1 MSRQD
6 EKILIEDCLNNS
18 RAAQKALYDAYAGAM
33 YSIVKRYVVNVDEA
47 NDILQDSF
55 ISVFKYLAT
64 YKFEAPLGSW
74 IKRVVINTV
83 FRNKK
88 KKWNS
93 LIEHEDPLQ
102 FPEVKL
108 DLSFDDGMD
117 LSYINKKI
125 KELPSGMK
133 EVFLLFFIDEYSHKE
148 IADFLSISEV
158 ASRARVFKARE
169 ILQKQLIEAGIYSK

>member
-6 EKILIEDCLNNS
+6 EKILVEDCLNNS

-88 KKWNS
+88 RN
-93 LIEHEDPLQ
+93 
-102 FPEVKL
+102 
-108 DLSFDDGMD
+108 
-117 LSYINKKI
+117 
-125 KELPSGMK
+125 
-133 EVFLLFFIDEYSHKE
+133 
-148 IADFLSISEV
+148 
-158 ASRARVFKARE
+158 
-169 ILQKQLIEAGIYSK
+169 GIV